1 MPLQHVDVL
10 IIGAGLSGIGT
21 AYHLQDKCPS
31 RTYAILEARDA
42 IGGTWDL
49 FRYPGVRSDSDMYT
63 FGYSFRPWTDG
74 TAFASG
80 DAIRRYIRETA
91 EEFGIDEKIRFQHR
105 MVRASWSS
113 AEAQWT
119 VDVDVGPEKQHE
131 QLTCNF
137 LYTCTGYYDYEKG
150 HTPDWPSMERFAG
163 RVVHPQQWPED
174 LDLSGK
180 EVVVIGSGATAVT
193 LVPAIADET
202 AHVAMLQRSP
212 SYVAA
217 QPEKDAIANVLRRL
231 LPEGLAHRVA
241 RWKNVLRSIF
251 YYELARRFPDYFRR
265 RVMDE
270 AQAALGD
277 RCDVD
282 PHFNPDYDPWDQR
295 LCIAPDGDLFAAI
308 RSGQASVVTDHVDH
322 FTDTGIQLRSGRTLD
337 ADVIVTAT
345 GLRLRLL
352 HGVDLFVDGE
362 RVDLSETMTY
372 KGSMFSGIPNLAV
385 AVGYTNASWT
395 LKTDLSAVWVCR
407 VLNHMARE
415 GYAVVTPRRDPS
427 QDEAP
432 VLDLDAGY
440 IQRAIDR
447 LPAQG
452 TERPWRLRQ
461 NYVLDLMDFRL
472 SALDDGVLE
481 FERDP
486 APVPA
491 SSH

>member
-1 MPLQHVDVL
+1 MLSQHVDVL

-21 AYHLQDKCPS
+21 AYHIQDRCPS
-31 RTYAILEARDA
+31 RSYAILEARDA

-119 VDVDVGPEKQHE
+119 VDVEVGPERRRE

-137 LYTCTGYYDYEKG
+137 LYTCTGYYDYEQG
-150 HTPDWPSMERFAG
+150 YTPDWPSLDRFAG

-174 LDLSGK
+174 LDLAEK

-193 LVPAIADET
+193 LVPAIAGET
-202 AHVAMLQRSP
+202 AHVTMLQRSP

-217 QPEKDAIANVLRRL
+217 QPEKDVIANLLRRL

-251 YYELARRFPDYFRR
+251 YYEIARRFPDTFRR
-265 RVMDE
+265 WVMDE

-277 RCDVD
+277 QCDVE
-282 PHFNPDYDPWDQR
+282 PHFDPDYDPWDQR

-308 RSGQASVVTDHVDH
+308 RSGQAAVVTDHVEH
-322 FTDTGIQLRSGRTLD
+322 FTEAGIQLRSGRTLD

-362 RVDLSETMTY
+362 PVDLAETMTY

-407 VLNHMARE
+407 LLNHMERE

-452 TERPWRLRQ
+452 AERPWRLRQ

-472 SALDDGVLE
+472 RPLDDGVLE
-481 FERDP
+481 FEREP
-486 APVPA
+486 APVPV
-491 SSH
+491 SSR